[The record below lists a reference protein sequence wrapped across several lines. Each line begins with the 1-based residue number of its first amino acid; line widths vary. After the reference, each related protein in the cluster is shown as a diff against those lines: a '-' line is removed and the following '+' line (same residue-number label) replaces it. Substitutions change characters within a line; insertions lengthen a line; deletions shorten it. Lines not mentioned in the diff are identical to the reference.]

1 MICDLIR
8 FYDKFLPEEDK
19 IPFGY
24 KKETIS
30 YAIDLR
36 ADGSIES
43 IVELPCGEKE
53 RGQELICPSDG
64 KPESSGPVPRFMWG
78 KIKYFVRNW
87 VDIKDPKK
95 PEKSKKVGD
104 SFFQASKKLHEELL
118 QDCNAESATAVK
130 RFFEKMATADRNF
143 KEEDYLAYRGK
154 NFVFRFK
161 GKYLI
166 HDDDLRYAWEH
177 RAMEGEEGYSC
188 FSGKKELIRKQVQ
201 PQFNIIGT
209 AAGSPLIARKED
221 VDSFQLRYPM
231 PDISY
236 EDTFKYSEALY
247 YMLSKRGGENNL
259 RKYCT
264 ILGDMTVLHW
274 AETKEEIDFSLFFA
288 GESDSFDDDN
298 ETLNGM
304 FKHIGLGQDFNKIEI
319 PCHIVGLIGRS
330 GRIQQAFNFS
340 DSLNSMVEA
349 AYEHMER
356 LRIKGLGKR
365 PSFYGILQMVADKG
379 DKLDKYHTLI
389 KDLFAAVLGKARYPM
404 YLYSAIL
411 EKAKTEIIVGDI
423 KDDSFRFI
431 QYLSILKA
439 VLIKNFGKGEGL
451 VELNQL
457 ESNTAYLLG
466 RVFAVAL
473 ATVDANRRDNMEK
486 VKERWFRAA
495 METPSVAYGQFLQ
508 SAELYN
514 ANEFKITEIMD
525 KIRTPLPQRLSLEEQ
540 GMWMLGYYHQLA
552 DMRAKRQK

>member
-1 MICDLIR
+1 MAGFNQTALEYSQEHLPDQVKAI
-8 FYDKFLPEEDK
+8 YDTLP
-19 IPFGY
+19 Y
-24 KKETIS
+24 
-30 YAIDLR
+30 
-36 ADGSIES
+36 
-43 IVELPCGEKE
+43 
-53 RGQELICPSDG
+53 
-64 KPESSGPVPRFMWG
+64 
-78 KIKYFVRNW
+78 
-87 VDIKDPKK
+87 
-95 PEKSKKVGD
+95 
-104 SFFQASKKLHEELL
+104 
-118 QDCNAESATAVK
+118 
-130 RFFEKMATADRNF
+130 
-143 KEEDYLAYRGK
+143 
-154 NFVFRFK
+154 
-161 GKYLI
+161 
-166 HDDDLRYAWEH
+166 
-177 RAMEGEEGYSC
+177 
-188 FSGKKELIRKQVQ
+188 
-201 PQFNIIGT
+201 
-209 AAGSPLIARKED
+209 
-221 VDSFQLRYPM
+221 
-231 PDISY
+231 
-236 EDTFKYSEALY
+236 
-247 YMLSKRGGENNL
+247 
-259 RKYCT
+259 
-264 ILGDMTVLHW
+264 
-274 AETKEEIDFSLFFA
+274 
-288 GESDSFDDDN
+288 
-298 ETLNGM
+298 
-304 FKHIGLGQDFNKIEI
+304 NKIEI

-365 PSFYGILQMVADKG
+365 PSFYGMLMMVADKG
-379 DKLDKYHTLI
+379 DKLDKYHMLI
-389 KDLFAAVLGKARYPM
+389 KDLFAAVLGKSPYPM

-411 EKAKTEIIVGDI
+411 EKAKTEIIVGGI

-473 ATVDANRRDNMEK
+473 VTVDANRRDNMEK

>member
-8 FYDKFLPEEDK
+8 FYDNFLPEEDK

-24 KKETIS
+24 KKEVIS
-30 YAIDLR
+30 YAIDLE
-36 ADGSIES
+36 ADGSIKS

-53 RGQELICPSDG
+53 RGQEFICPSDG

-87 VDIKDPKK
+87 VDVKDPKK
-95 PEKSKKVGD
+95 PEKSKIVGE
-104 SFFQASKKLHEELL
+104 SFFLASKKMHEEIL
-118 QDCNAESATAVK
+118 QNCNSEAAK
-130 RFFEKMATADRNF
+130 IIRNFFEKLSATDRIF
-143 KEEDYLAYRGK
+143 KAEDYIAYRGK
-154 NFVFRFK
+154 NFLFRYN

-166 HDDDLRYAWEH
+166 DDKDIRYAWEH
-177 RAMEGEEGYSC
+177 RTIEGEQGYSC

-264 ILGDMTVLHW
+264 VLGDMTVLHW
-274 AETKEEIDFSLFFA
+274 AETKDDIDFSLFFS
-288 GESDSFDDDN
+288 GESDGFNDDN

-304 FKHIGLGQDFNKIEI
+304 FKHIGLGEDFNKVEI

-340 DSLNSMVEA
+340 DSLNSIVEA
-349 AYEHMER
+349 AYEHRER

-365 PSFYGILQMVADKG
+365 PSFYAILQLVADKG
-379 DKLDKYHTLI
+379 DKLDKYHTLV
-389 KDLFAAVLGKARYPM
+389 KDLFAAVIGKSVYPM
-404 YLYSAIL
+404 YLYSSIL
-411 EKAKTEIIVGDI
+411 EKAKTELIIGDV
-423 KDDSFRFI
+423 KEDSYRFI
-431 QYLSILKA
+431 QYMSILKS
-439 VLIKNFGKGEGL
+439 VLIKNFGKGESL
-451 VELNQL
+451 MELNQL
-457 ESNTAYLLG
+457 ETNTAYLLG

-473 ATVDANRRDNMEK
+473 ATVDASRRDNMEK

-514 ANEFKITEIMD
+514 ANENKILEIMD
-525 KIRTPLPQRLSLEEQ
+525 KIRVPLPQRLSLEEQ